1 MVHNGLFDEVKDL
14 IKYKNKNAL
23 NTLGYKEVFQY
34 FKNKNSKKEII
45 NQIKIN
51 TKKYAKRQNTWFN
64 RNNDVK
70 WFKLNFEKIINYIN
84 KQINNY

>member
-1 MVHNGLFDEVKDL
+1 ME
-14 IKYKNKNAL
+14 
-23 NTLGYKEVFQY
+23 
-34 FKNKNSKKEII
+34 
-45 NQIKIN
+45 
-51 TKKYAKRQNTWFN
+51 RQNTWFN